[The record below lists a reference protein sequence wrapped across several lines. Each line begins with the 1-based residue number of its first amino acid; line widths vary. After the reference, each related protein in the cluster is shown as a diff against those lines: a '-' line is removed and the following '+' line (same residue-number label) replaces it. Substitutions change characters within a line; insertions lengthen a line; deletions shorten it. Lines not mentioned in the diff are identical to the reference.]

1 MTIFHGFIYSQGL
14 TAHIDRLFHI
24 LRIFLDLLVLRGCE
38 YVVIANTL
46 RHATVAMLLL
56 SLTGCFG
63 DDPAIAQFQTYQQRL
78 ANVVETD
85 PLPLSDAI
93 SIALPRKRDLLLPLA
108 DIRMGLL
115 DAYELRECGLF
126 QLIADRN
133 SILGKVQDA
142 FRHLDYE
149 IKLLNTVAYCLSNIE
164 NETLTEQLT
173 ALQEQKSQQLTTVYW
188 NTFASSEAWRKQL
201 IPAGNALIPPDAPF
215 PHSDALLAIARYA
228 NLIGQKPQQVDA
240 ISLQEPIEKQHYLGA
255 VFLSLDESTR
265 WLNTITQQLERDD
278 HLIICGENRDPTRLN
293 YLRNVFDTF
302 FIGAVQP
309 YVSKLNGLYLDVQ
322 PSLHQLNESISAA
335 PSHFHPYQDAYLRGD
350 RYDEF
355 QRAVK
360 HHVQYWQ
367 SLFSRC
373 QITVG
378 RQ

>member
-1 MTIFHGFIYSQGL
+1 MGIPADFSHSQGL

-24 LRIFLDLLVLRGCE
+24 LRIFLGLLAERGFE
-38 YVVIANTL
+38 YVVIVAAI
-46 RHATVAMLLL
+46 RHLFYAVLLV

-63 DDPAIAQFQTYQQRL
+63 DDPAIAQFETYQQRL

-85 PLPLSDAI
+85 PLPLSESI
-93 SIALPRKRDLLLPLA
+93 SISLPRKRDLLLPLE

-149 IKLLNTVAYCLSNIE
+149 IKLLNTVAYCLSSIE
-164 NETLTEQLT
+164 NDPLIEQLT
-173 ALQEQKSQQLTTVYW
+173 ALQKQKSQQLTTVYW
-188 NTFASSEAWRKQL
+188 NTFVSSDAWRKQL
-201 IPAGNALIPPDAPF
+201 IPAGNALIPPEKPF
-215 PHSDALLAIARYA
+215 PHSDALLAIERYA
-228 NLIGQKPQQVDA
+228 NLIEQKAHEVDA
-240 ISLQEPIEKQHYLGA
+240 LSLQEPIEKQHYLGA

-278 HLIICGENRDPTRLN
+278 HLIVCGENRDPTRLN

-309 YVSKLNGLYLDVQ
+309 YVSTLNGLYLDVQ
-322 PSLHQLNESISAA
+322 PSLHQLNETITIA
-335 PSHFHPYQDAYLRGD
+335 PSHFHSYQHAYLRGD

>member
-1 MTIFHGFIYSQGL
+1 M
-14 TAHIDRLFHI
+14 
-24 LRIFLDLLVLRGCE
+24 
-38 YVVIANTL
+38 IANTL
-46 RHATVAMLLL
+46 RHATVATLLL

-63 DDPAIAQFQTYQQRL
+63 DDPAIAQFETYQQRL

-85 PLPLSDAI
+85 PLPLSEAI
-93 SIALPRKRDLLLPLA
+93 SIPLPRKRDLLLPLA

-149 IKLLNTVAYCLSNIE
+149 IKLLNTVAYCLTNIE

-201 IPAGNALIPPDAPF
+201 IPAGNALIPPDEPF

-228 NLIGQKPQQVDA
+228 NLIGQKPQEVDA

-265 WLNTITQQLERDD
+265 RLNTITQQLERDD

-322 PSLHQLNESISAA
+322 PSLHQLNASINAA
-335 PSHFHPYQDAYLRGD
+335 PSDFQPYQDAYLKGD

-355 QRAVK
+355 QHAVK